1 MKNFILSTLLVLSTL
16 FSFSQEVGFAR
27 ANQLTVGKRDFST
40 NEIVWN
46 GTPTAVD
53 ILIKLEDDKVTI
65 FSKETQVYRVVT
77 KLRDEES
84 IITYRMLDSNG
95 INCNFHMGSSGTEGS
110 IYIAIEYSDYAWM
123 YLTKIDN

>member
-1 MKNFILSTLLVLSTL
+1 MKKFILSTLLVLSTL

-27 ANQLTVGKRDFST
+27 AHEFTIGQRDFST

-46 GTPTAVD
+46 GTPTVVD

-65 FSKETQVYRVVT
+65 FSKEQQIYRVVA
-77 KLRDEES
+77 KIRDEES

-95 INCNFHMGSSGTEGS
+95 ISCNFHMGSSGTEGS